1 MGRAKLFVRCEF
13 CKREMSTADEIFPV
27 RVFDGPDD
35 RYPHYVP
42 CCCAD
47 CANALIEKQLDDLL
61 IQYKVIDG
69 QKVTPISFKKYI
81 GAGPMQT
88 AKKNIQESHS
98 SFSLFGGKRKEQKP
112 QKAAS
117 NPPHPVNP
125 GQRPAGTAE
134 KPVIPQARRNVPN
147 PKQEYPYQRPQQRP
161 VQQPPRKPQAHGQT
175 RPAQGKPQA
184 QAPQQHQHTV
194 QRTAVN
200 APQQRRPSSV
210 QTSQYPQQRPQRP
223 PQKYTQRP
231 QPEHTASRQP
241 SHPNRYL

>member
-13 CKREMSTADEIFPV
+13 CKREMSTADEILPV
-27 RVFDGPDD
+27 RVFDGPDN

-61 IQYKVIDG
+61 IRYKVIDG

-81 GAGPMQT
+81 GVGPMQT

-98 SFSLFGGKRKEQKP
+98 SFSLFGGKRKQKP
-112 QKAAS
+112 QKAAY
-117 NPPHPVNP
+117 NTTHPVNP
-125 GQRPAGTAE
+125 DQRPAGVAA
-134 KPVIPQARRNVPN
+134 KPVIPQAKRNVPN

-161 VQQPPRKPQAHGQT
+161 MQQPTKKPQMQGQT

-184 QAPQQHQHTV
+184 QAPQQRQ
-194 QRTAVN
+194 QAANRTAVN
-200 APQQRRPSSV
+200 APQKRPAPV
-210 QTSQYPQQRPQRP
+210 QMPQYPQQRPQRP
-223 PQKYTQRP
+223 TQKYPQRP